1 MGPKRA
7 KKIIIESST
16 PTPPP
21 PPPTPK
27 ADEVISSS
35 PPPPMADTQSSS
47 SLPPAADDDE
57 DIAHS
62 KVPIDLK
69 DLEDETEEENADA
82 EESAAPTTA
91 AAATTTAN
99 KKDPIIEL
107 IKTYYAAAPYLPSGA
122 GLATQHELEVRFGT
136 RAIYQQIT
144 KTDYDAVVKMAK
156 SFGFVVKDDAGTS
169 SGQYSLRIQNE
180 FVDARTGSFKVSDN
194 IRTEI
199 YGMDAIQLYCRT
211 NDLQAVLKSMRN
223 AVRFTNKHS
232 AYRDNVRVPNVVMED
247 FNFIVSYKLED
258 GVKGPVQG
266 YIAENWSKFKKYF
279 RYLNRVTFVHPDFPI
294 LLDMS
299 IVKSSP
305 RVVQTKAQQGRQQ
318 QQGYQMFH
326 TTGEAGIFTT
336 APETYE
342 IEIEVDAGRIGPGT
356 AFDSVEKITV
366 ALKQAIKLVLSGLQ
380 HTNYPIG
387 YSEQSRIIGQYG
399 AMLFGGAGNK
409 GTMTAAPRRA
419 PFIGPSSITLQIPNV
434 APIDPNTT
442 IPNIRADFV
451 VTEKADGVRHMLYI
465 GSGGGADGDNK
476 NPEAGKVYL
485 INTNMVV
492 IFTGARTNNKNIWGS
507 LLDGE
512 LIKHA
517 KDGTWINLFA
527 AFDIYYLK
535 GVDVRAHPFINVS
548 GESER
553 TQYRYNLLKSVV
565 ESANM
570 VNIVESMKKINVAP
584 LRLECKRFYSTVAGI
599 KDAAKDGIF
608 AACAHILQQEKD
620 GVFPYTIDGLIFTHT
635 TFGVGADAAG
645 KAGDLKK
652 DTWRYSFKWKPTEYN
667 TIDFLASIVKGKAGE
682 DVVNIKFEDGQNA
695 DQMADLL
702 QYKTVQLFS
711 RYNAAKH
718 GIINACQMIYDDTDV
733 NAAAIAAAP
742 DDRHTVTQF
751 IPTSPYDP
759 DADVAFIPLKMDNG
773 GDMQMYTTE
782 GDIITDK
789 AVVEFAYDFNRERG
803 WRWIPLRVRYDKPEN
818 AYDVAND
825 IWKNMHNPVTTEM
838 ITTGLNIPNIAMIDA
853 DVYYNKDARATVF
866 MTENLKGFHNAIKS
880 VLINAVAGNGRDQTL
895 IDMACGKAG
904 DLSKWTHAGFSFV
917 FGIDLSRDN
926 LENAKDGACVR
937 YIRAKR
943 NTKVIPDCLFVQGNS
958 AFNIRSGEAMMG
970 DKAVQIGRAVFGQG
984 EKSESRLGRGVFRSY
999 GRGANGFNVASMQFA
1014 LHYMFESEATLTAY
1028 VRNLAEC
1035 VAIGGYFIATF
1046 YDGKT
1051 VFNML
1056 RGKANGEMTSLF
1068 EGDRMLWGLVKRFG
1082 ADVTNETAS
1091 TAEALP
1097 DSVESLGLK
1106 IDVFQESINQWIPE
1120 YLVNFAYFIRV
1131 MEEFGFILPTLDE
1144 AREMGLP
1151 NATGLFDALHAQILS
1166 QQGKMGAADA
1176 AAMSASELKISF
1188 LNRYCVFKKVRAV
1201 EAAKIKI
1208 TTLGD
1213 YKELPRGYIPSS
1225 AALEPTSAAATTTP
1239 TAVIAPPSKPRIRRV
1254 KKNTIQIT
1262 DEAEG
1267 DAPTPLAT
1275 MPAGQGAQPATPVPL
1290 EEMSQTTKDA
1300 LVSAIVEKKSRRSV
1314 PRKKI
1319 VIDED

>member
-1 MGPKRA
+1 M
-7 KKIIIESST
+7 ILSN
-16 PTPPP
+16 
-21 PPPTPK
+21 
-27 ADEVISSS
+27 
-35 PPPPMADTQSSS
+35 QS
-47 SLPPAADDDE
+47 
-57 DIAHS
+57 
-62 KVPIDLK
+62 VPIDLE
-69 DLEDETEEENADA
+69 DLEDETADENADA
-82 EESAAPTTA
+82 EETAVTVTTKA
-91 AAATTTAN
+91 AAVPATATT
-99 KKDPIIEL
+99 KKDPIAEL

-136 RAIYQQIT
+136 RAIHQQIT

-156 SFGFVVKDDAGTS
+156 SFGFTVKDDVGTS

-180 FVDARTGSFKVSDN
+180 FVDARTGAFKVSDN

-211 NDLQAVLKSMRN
+211 NDIQAVIKSMRN

-232 AYRDNVRVPNVVMED
+232 AYRDNTRVPNVVMED
-247 FNFIVSYKLED
+247 FNFIVSYKMED

-266 YIAENWSKFKKYF
+266 YIAENWGKFKKYF
-279 RYLNRVTFVHPDFPI
+279 RYLNRVTFIHPDIPV

-305 RVVQTKAQQGRQQ
+305 RMTQAKTQQGRTQ

-336 APETYE
+336 ALETYE
-342 IEIEVDAGRIGPGT
+342 IEIELDTARIGPGT
-356 AFDSVEKITV
+356 AFDSVEKITT
-366 ALKQAIKLVLSGLQ
+366 ALKQTIKLVLSGLQ

-399 AMLFGGAGNK
+399 AMLFGGGDKGNL
-409 GTMTAAPRRA
+409 APRRM
-419 PFIGPSSITLQIPNV
+419 PFIGPSSITLQIPNI
-434 APIDPNTT
+434 APIDPNSTV
-442 IPNIRADFV
+442 PNIRTDFV
-451 VTEKADGVRHMLYI
+451 VTEKADGIRHMMYV
-465 GSGGGADGDNK
+465 GAADTT
-476 NPEAGKVYL
+476 EAGKVYL
-485 INTNMVV
+485 INTNMNV
-492 IFTGARTNNKNIWGS
+492 IFTGARTNNRAIWGS

-517 KDGTWINLFA
+517 KDGGWINLFA

-535 GVDVRAHPFINVS
+535 GADVRALPFINIS
-548 GESER
+548 DAGGSENDR

-565 ESANM
+565 DSAAL
-570 VNIVESMKKINVAP
+570 VNVVESMKKMNVAP
-584 LRLECKRFYSTVAGI
+584 IRLECKRFYACAAGVSPSGGPLRSLVVRPLPARGEGAHDDAHAALNDRRGAAGVVANI
-599 KDAAKDGIF
+599 KDANQDGIF
-608 AACAHILQQEKD
+608 TACAHILQQEKD
-620 GVFPYTIDGLIFTHT
+620 GVFPYIIDGLIFTHT
-635 TFGVGADAAG
+635 KFGVGADAPG
-645 KAGDLKK
+645 KAGELKK
-652 DTWRYSFKWKPTEYN
+652 DTWRQSFKWKPTKYN
-667 TIDFLASIVKGKAGE
+667 TIDFLITIVKGKSGE
-682 DVVNIKFEDGQNA
+682 EVVGVKFEDGQNA
-695 DQMADLL
+695 DQLADLL

-733 NAAAIAAAP
+733 NAAAAAAAP

-751 IPTSPYDP
+751 VPTSPYDP
-759 DADVAFIPLKMDNG
+759 DADVAYIPLKMDNG
-773 GDMQMYTTE
+773 GQMQMYTTE
-782 GDIITDK
+782 GDIIADK

-825 IWKNMHNPVTTEM
+825 IWKNMHNPVTDDM
-838 ITTGLNIPNIAMIDA
+838 ITTGRNIPGAAMIDA
-853 DVYYNKDARATVF
+853 DVYYNKDARGTVF
-866 MTENLKGFHNAIKS
+866 MTENLKGFHNGIKS
-880 VLINAVAGNGRDQTL
+880 ILINAAVGTASDQTL

-904 DLSKWTHAGFSFV
+904 DLSKWTHAGVSFV

-943 NTKVIPDCLFVQGNS
+943 NTRVIPDCLFVQGNS
-958 AFNIRSGEAMMG
+958 AFNIRSGEALMG

-984 EKSESRLGRGVFRSY
+984 EKNESRLGRGVMRSY
-999 GRGANGFNVASMQFA
+999 GRGANGFSVASMQFA

-1035 VAIGGYFIATF
+1035 VAIGGRFIATF

-1056 RGKANGEMTSLF
+1056 RDKAEGEMTSLF
-1068 EGDRMLWGLVKRFG
+1068 EGDRMLWGVVKRYG
-1082 ADVTNETAS
+1082 GVDAA
-1091 TAEALP
+1091 AALP
-1097 DSVESLGLK
+1097 DNVDSLGLK

-1120 YLVNFAYFIRV
+1120 YLVNFAYFTRV
-1131 MEEFGFILPTLDE
+1131 MEEFGFILPPLDE

-1151 NATGLFDALHAQILS
+1151 NATGMFDALHTQLLG
-1166 QQGKMGAADA
+1166 QRGQMGAVDA

-1213 YKELPRGYIPSS
+1213 YKELPRGYVTEAAFDAAAPIASAS
-1225 AALEPTSAAATTTP
+1225 AAIVPQ
-1239 TAVIAPPSKPRIRRV
+1239 PPKSRIRRV
-1254 KKNTIQIT
+1254 KKASIQIT
-1262 DEAEG
+1262 DDADAEA
-1267 DAPTPLAT
+1267 DADAPLAT
-1275 MPAGQGAQPATPVPL
+1275 LPAEPATPAPL
-1290 EEMSQTTKDA
+1290 EELSQTTKEA
-1300 LVSAIVEKKSRRSV
+1300 MVSAIVEKKKRSAG
-1314 PRKKI
+1314 PRKKV
-1319 VIDED
+1319 VIDA